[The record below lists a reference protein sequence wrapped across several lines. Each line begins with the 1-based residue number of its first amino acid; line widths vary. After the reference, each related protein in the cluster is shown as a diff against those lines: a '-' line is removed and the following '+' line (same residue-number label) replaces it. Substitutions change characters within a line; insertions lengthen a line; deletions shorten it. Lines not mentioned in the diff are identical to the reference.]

1 MKVRKEAEPFKV
13 QPHIHGCIER
23 ILTPQKKK
31 KKKKRQQSTLL
42 LNSNRKKKSFEHN
55 EKQRKGRMNDETL
68 SDVRFEE
75 GQIKKVK

>member
-1 MKVRKEAEPFKV
+1 M

-31 KKKKRQQSTLL
+31 KKKKKKRQQSTLL
-42 LNSNRKKKSFEHN
+42 LNSNRKKKKKSFEHN
-55 EKQRKGRMNDETL
+55 EKQRKGRMNDERL
-68 SDVRFEE
+68 SDVRSEE